1 VSVGRLFIIT
11 LGFHEDHVIR
21 RLMND
26 KAVEDDR
33 VILITASPVA
43 TATQRAYESLVTL
56 CNKMRLPRP
65 ELVGVACN
73 PYDGLRVLLN
83 LMSGEDDIILD
94 LSGGMRYL
102 AVYALIALLLTRR
115 RGRIGRIYLQPESG
129 EVSEVVI
136 PETLIEVFLNPPK
149 PAEIELLKL
158 LKGSE
163 GISVRDLARLSNKA
177 EKTVMNLVSELS
189 RRGLVVR
196 RGRGGGIFLTNV
208 GRLVLEFLR

>member
-1 VSVGRLFIIT
+1 MGRLFIIT

-83 LMSGEDDIILD
+83 LMTSEGDIILD

-115 RGRIGRIYLQPESG
+115 RGRVYLQPESG

-196 RGRGGGIFLTNV
+196 RGRGGGIFLTSV

>member
-83 LMSGEDDIILD
+83 LMTGEGDIILD

-115 RGRIGRIYLQPESG
+115 RGRVYLQPESG
-129 EVSEVVI
+129 EVSEVMI

-196 RGRGGGIFLTNV
+196 RGRGGGIFLTSV

>member
-1 VSVGRLFIIT
+1 VGRLFIIT

-83 LMSGEDDIILD
+83 LMTGEGDIILD

-115 RGRIGRIYLQPESG
+115 RGRVYLQPESG
-129 EVSEVVI
+129 EVSEVMI

-196 RGRGGGIFLTNV
+196 RGRGGGIFLTSV

>member
-1 VSVGRLFIIT
+1 MGRLFIIT

-33 VILITASPVA
+33 VILITASPVV

-83 LMSGEDDIILD
+83 LMTGEGDIILD

-115 RGRIGRIYLQPESG
+115 RGRVYLQPESG

-196 RGRGGGIFLTNV
+196 RGRGGGIFLTSV
-208 GRLVLEFLR
+208 GKLVLEFLR

>member
-1 VSVGRLFIIT
+1 MGRLFIIT

-83 LMSGEDDIILD
+83 LMTGEGDIILD

-115 RGRIGRIYLQPESG
+115 RGRVYLQPESG
-129 EVSEVVI
+129 EVSEVMI

-196 RGRGGGIFLTNV
+196 RGRGGGIFLTSV

>member
-1 VSVGRLFIIT
+1 MGRLFIIT

-83 LMSGEDDIILD
+83 LMTGEGDIILD

-115 RGRIGRIYLQPESG
+115 RGRVYLQPESG

-196 RGRGGGIFLTNV
+196 RGRGGGIFLTSV

>member
-1 VSVGRLFIIT
+1 VGRLFIIT

-83 LMSGEDDIILD
+83 LMTGEGDIILD

-115 RGRIGRIYLQPESG
+115 RGRVYLQPESG

-196 RGRGGGIFLTNV
+196 RGRGGGIFLTSV